1 MPEQHFQP
9 RWRVRA
15 LDVLGLAMLIGALGV
30 VCLWDKPSAR
40 EVVGGSQDGLLEPG
54 TGGGESSAGRSH
66 NGPEE
71 TPAEPGEIVSLPL
84 IEAFSPGAKPQAEP
98 AEKRPDPPG
107 EASAAGQTP
116 QEIAGT
122 KKAKPAE
129 QASVEKP
136 AEELKAATTTSL
148 DAQEPS
154 PKEVSARE
162 KPKSVLETATK
173 PLPAPGYN
181 DAVVDQFIRY
191 DIGQLRGQEG
201 MVARN
206 TFNSLGYEAIPAVI
220 RGLNRAAKLRQS
232 CPVIV
237 LASKLRAL
245 LTQSRDPSMV
255 ELAIDHLGEDVSP
268 RDPYYHS
275 LMTLKRELVAMLP
288 ASHPRRRMLDML
300 ATVGSDPAQ
309 LAAFLRSESAEE
321 RLAAVRT
328 IRAAG
333 LPLGDE
339 LLRLLSDADA
349 AVCQEARAT
358 LRQLAQNT
366 DYGPEPDASPEARAE
381 AISQWRSWW
390 AKQAANSVYSQ
401 VGKQSNEGLLK
412 TLGSGD
418 PNERWAAVVVVRT
431 RRLPYYDEL
440 ISLLR
445 DPDLSVRREAR
456 RALTQLADGRDFG
469 PDDNAAPA
477 AVDQAVVQ
485 WQKWRKLMGL
495 VAKYHG
501 APQATILETFKSP
514 DALDRLAAATVARQK
529 GLDLPEQLIALLRDT
544 DEAIRQEAR
553 HALVQ
558 LAGGTDY
565 GPSEST
571 DAAAANEAANRWQK
585 WLTWRNLVI
594 AYGNDEPD
602 ALTAR
607 FADADSTKRWAA
619 VAAARAR
626 KLPVPDKLIS
636 LLRDASDDIRQEARQ
651 ALVELAGGWDFGPPP
666 SADEAEV
673 NRATAGWTKWMQR
686 EKLMPQFASMTSEGL
701 AQAFKSSEPLQRW
714 AAVAAARRQR
724 APLLGEL
731 IVMLRDPDNEVRQEA
746 RQALIQL
753 TRGIDHGPP
762 ENATAAQCET
772 AFHDWDSWWTKEKE
786 RVEKIARSELK
797 RAEILKATNRTAA
810 RRHLEQ
816 IAQKYPGTESGRR
829 AQELLTK

>member
-1 MPEQHFQP
+1 MPEQHYRP
-9 RWRVRA
+9 RWRVLV
-15 LDVLGLAMLIGALGV
+15 LDVVGLLMLIGAV
-30 VCLWDKPSAR
+30 CVACLWDKPSAR
-40 EVVGGSQDGLLEPG
+40 EVAGGPQANGLEPG
-54 TGGGESSAGRSH
+54 TGDSQSRSDEKPAG
-66 NGPEE
+66 
-71 TPAEPGEIVSLPL
+71 PGEIVSLPL
-84 IEAFSPGAKPQAEP
+84 IEALARGGKPGTE
-98 AEKRPDPPG
+98 
-107 EASAAGQTP
+107 
-116 QEIAGT
+116 
-122 KKAKPAE
+122 PAE
-129 QASVEKP
+129 QASVQKP
-136 AEELKAATTTSL
+136 TEEVKAATIPPREVQQP
-148 DAQEPS
+148 A
-154 PKEVSARE
+154 PKEALAQE
-162 KPKSVLETATK
+162 KPKSILETATK
-173 PLPAPGYN
+173 PLPARGYN
-181 DAVVDQFIRY
+181 DAVVDRFILY
-191 DIGQLRGQEG
+191 DIGQLPGQQG

-245 LTQSRDPSMV
+245 LAQCRDPSMI

-268 RDPYYHS
+268 RDPYYHA
-275 LMTLKRELVAMLP
+275 LMNLKRELVAMLP
-288 ASHPRRRMLDML
+288 ASHPRRRMLDTL
-300 ATVGSDPAQ
+300 ATVGSDPAR
-309 LAAFLRSESAEE
+309 LSAFLRSESAEE
-321 RLAAVRT
+321 RLAAVRM

-339 LLRLLSDADA
+339 LLRLLSDPDA
-349 AVCQEARAT
+349 AVCQEARAA
-358 LRQLAQNT
+358 LRQLARNE
-366 DYGPEPDASPEARAE
+366 DFGPEPDASPEARAE
-381 AISQWRSWW
+381 AIGKWRSWW

-401 VGKQSNEGLLK
+401 VEKQSNEALLK

-418 PNERWAAVVVVRT
+418 ANERWAAVVVVRT
-431 RRLPYYDEL
+431 RRLPYYGEL

-445 DPDLSVRREAR
+445 DRDLSVRREAR

-477 AVDQAVVQ
+477 AVDQAVAQ
-485 WQKWRKLMGL
+485 WQRWQKLVGL
-495 VAKYHG
+495 VAKYQG
-501 APQATILETFKSP
+501 APQATIVETFKHP
-514 DALDRLAAATVARQK
+514 DALERLAAVTVARQK

-565 GPSEST
+565 GPSENT
-571 DAAAANEAANRWQK
+571 DAAAADEAANRWQK

-594 AYGNDEPD
+594 AYGSDEPE
-602 ALTAR
+602 ALVAR

-619 VAAARAR
+619 VAVARAR
-626 KLPVPDKLIS
+626 RLPVPDKLIS
-636 LLRDASDDIRQEARQ
+636 LLRDANADIQQEARQ

-666 SADEAEV
+666 SADEAEL
-673 NRATAGWTKWMQR
+673 NRATAGWTKWVQR
-686 EKLMPQFASMTSEGL
+686 EKLMPQFASMTSAAL
-701 AQAFKSSEPLQRW
+701 AQAFQSSEPLQRW

-731 IVMLRDPDNEVRQEA
+731 IGMVRDPDNEVRQEA

-786 RVEKIARSELK
+786 RVERIARSELK
-797 RAEILKATNRTAA
+797 RAEILMATNRTAA
-810 RRHLEQ
+810 KRRLEE
-816 IAQKYPGTESGRR
+816 IAQKYAGTESGHR
-829 AQELLTK
+829 AQELLAK